1 MLDLLFGI
9 QGPVCPSP
17 IFFVLLLFN
26 CKQQLD
32 KQIKVPTFKIVSVEQ
47 VHNKLI
53 ELDVLWRGSQYIKFY

>member
-9 QGPVCPSP
+9 LGPVCPSP

-47 VHNKLI
+47 VHNK
-53 ELDVLWRGSQYIKFY
+53 